1 MGGKPPGGH
10 ADCRSGASDRYG
22 GGETGIDATAAALVE
37 GKMGATYLGLFV
49 LGILCNI
56 CIFIAVNG
64 YANNP
69 HQVGKYLAL
78 FLGVSVFILCGTE
91 HSVADMY
98 YWSVSGVLYAQPGS
112 RFSAF

>member
-1 MGGKPPGGH
+1 MLIAGLEHLTGMV
-10 ADCRSGASDRYG
+10 

-78 FLGVSVFILCGTE
+78 FLGVSCFYPLRHRAQRGRTCITGRSPGCLCC
-91 HSVADMY
+91 SR
-98 YWSVSGVLYAQPGS
+98 GS

>member
-1 MGGKPPGGH
+1 
-10 ADCRSGASDRYG
+10 
-22 GGETGIDATAAALVE
+22 
-37 GKMGATYLGLFV
+37 MGATYLGLFV

-98 YWSVSGVLYAQPGS
+98 YWSVSGVLYAQPGGVGSPPFDNLPGQCGGGVFS
-112 RFSAF
+112 R